1 MIRVWSDRRHAGVL
15 DRLGPRGSAFAYNP
29 KAEPARAV
37 SVTMPGRLASWNTS
51 VGLAPI
57 FDMNLPEGALRE
69 HLRRR
74 FAKAV
79 GTFDDYDLLGIVGRT
94 QIGRIR
100 YSALDSDLSEDVPFQ
115 SIDAILRARR
125 GNKLF
130 DDLIETFAVHSGLS
144 GVQPKVM
151 IRGREEHAEP
161 PEHYNVRGATH
172 IVKLWHVD
180 EYPDLAANEFFCL
193 SAARTAGLLVPKF
206 ELSEDG
212 TALVVERFDR
222 YENGYLGFED
232 FCVLNGLRTD
242 QKYSGGYETRLF
254 RRLREFLA
262 PADFASAAEKLFRL
276 FVLNCA
282 IRNGDAHLKNFGIVY
297 EDVNGAAELAPVYDL
312 VTTVAYIPNDGMALT
327 LGGSTNWPDRRKLVE
342 IGQTRADLSLQQVGA
357 ILERT
362 ADAMAATAP
371 ELRKHFKK
379 SEDAV
384 GARIDGAWQN
394 GLRDTLGFPDR
405 KLVPVARPKRAPRMA
420 RSDGL
425 VLEHLREH
433 GGVVSGTQKVIAA
446 SIGMPE
452 STLNSAVRRL
462 AARGLISTSSGRIEL
477 TSHEL

>member
-1 MIRVWSDRRHAGVL
+1 
-15 DRLGPRGSAFAYNP
+15 
-29 KAEPARAV
+29 
-37 SVTMPGRLASWNTS
+37 
-51 VGLAPI
+51 
-57 FDMNLPEGALRE
+57 MNLPEGALRE

-282 IRNGDAHLKNFGIVY
+282 IRNGDVSSQEFRHCVRG
-297 EDVNGAAELAPVYDL
+297 
-312 VTTVAYIPNDGMALT
+312 
-327 LGGSTNWPDRRKLVE
+327 R
-342 IGQTRADLSLQQVGA
+342 Q
-357 ILERT
+357 
-362 ADAMAATAP
+362 
-371 ELRKHFKK
+371 
-379 SEDAV
+379 
-384 GARIDGAWQN
+384 
-394 GLRDTLGFPDR
+394 
-405 KLVPVARPKRAPRMA
+405 
-420 RSDGL
+420 RSG
-425 VLEHLREH
+425 
-433 GGVVSGTQKVIAA
+433 
-446 SIGMPE
+446 
-452 STLNSAVRRL
+452 
-462 AARGLISTSSGRIEL
+462 
-477 TSHEL
+477 